1 MISIPYFASGH
12 RANGHLCWM
21 RTGSPPQFW
30 HCYHHIRGRR
40 RQAGTS
46 QWLLGWQI
54 EVRPESIG
62 RVLGVGVRVAGR
74 LAGHAIMGEGQQ
86 TNAAAPNTQPVA
98 PPANAADRGRVA
110 GQTTRGVARGLSGF
124 FKPFRTVGGKIWLE
138 VTGVFFLLPVLVF
151 SPVLWRTR
159 ASWQQG
165 PDHRT
170 FLASAV
176 LVVVFL
182 YLGVSSFWRAGR
194 RRS

>member
-1 MISIPYFASGH
+1 MH
-12 RANGHLCWM
+12 EVR
-21 RTGSPPQFW
+21 R
-30 HCYHHIRGRR
+30 CYHH
-40 RQAGTS
+40 
-46 QWLLGWQI
+46 I

-74 LAGHAIMGEGQQ
+74 IAGQAIMGEGQQ
-86 TNAAAPNTQPVA
+86 TNAVGPNAQPEAAPPGT
-98 PPANAADRGRVA
+98 AADRGRVA
-110 GQTTRGVARGLSGF
+110 GKTTRGVARGLSGF
-124 FKPFRTVGGKIWLE
+124 FKPFRSVGGKIWLE

-170 FLASAV
+170 FLAAAV
-176 LVVVFL
+176 IIVIFL

-194 RRS
+194 RR